1 MDEQLILKLYYQ
13 PQLTGYFH

>member
-1 MDEQLILKLYYQ
+1 MDEQLILKSYYQ

>member
-13 PQLTGYFH
+13 PQWTGYFH